1 MTVSIYIKRAEE
13 NQDSEYISLAL
24 ANSQY
29 GVVKSIKFLPKE
41 DHMGKKYNGAIVQF
55 ERWFTTPQVK
65 KLFSEMAVSQDG
77 TTRLYHDVFNSRY
90 WHVMEFK
97 SAISEEY
104 IECDELTN
112 IQSLYKSDT
121 NEYVKQMEKLVET
134 MAAQMY
140 YYQNQIRILEQ
151 KNMELE
157 EKHTYQSLVNGDL
170 LCQLDEKEA
179 HITAFEWKNKVL
191 EMEKAGLQERA
202 KNYEEEA
209 RDANNILNYVN
220 EEALQMKLM
229 LETYKLSSSHI

>member
-13 NQDSEYISLAL
+13 NHDAEYISLAL

-41 DHMGKKYNGAIVQF
+41 DYMGKKYNGAIVQF
-55 ERWFTTPQVK
+55 ERWFSTPQVK

-97 SAISEEY
+97 SVISEEY

-112 IQSLYKSDT
+112 IQSLYKSDI
-121 NEYVKQMEKLVET
+121 NEYVKQMEKLVES
-134 MAAQMY
+134 MSAQMY
-140 YYQNQIRILEQ
+140 YYQNQIRILEN

-179 HITAFEWKNKVL
+179 HITSFDWKNKML
-191 EMEKAGLQERA
+191 EIENAGLKEKAKNLEQET
-202 KNYEEEA
+202 N
-209 RDANNILNYVN
+209 DSMNILNYVN
-220 EEALQMKLM
+220 EEAIQMKRM
-229 LETYKLSSSHI
+229 LETYKLSSKL